1 MVKSYREEALNI
13 LKKWN
18 WKICVNNLMNV
29 EEDDCTFWYEYG
41 SSEPILLV
49 TKGDI
54 EISLFTSGDIDIWKS
69 DTEYFMFEE
78 GNGEDGKLTEDLI
91 LCGHWEANNW
101 FEILVTRNRE
111 IIDSG
116 IVIDSGDIVNC
127 SEEGDGEDNMLG
139 CNNLFDY
146 IIRHKIKIKTRKES
160 FVFR

>member
-1 MVKSYREEALNI
+1 MVKSCREEALNI

-18 WKICVNNLMNV
+18 WKIYVNNLMNI

-49 TKGDI
+49 AKGDI
-54 EISLFTSGDIDIWKS
+54 EISLFTSGDINIWKS
-69 DTEYFMFEE
+69 DTEYFVFEE
-78 GNGEDGKLTEDLI
+78 GNGEDGKLTEDLM

-111 IIDSG
+111 IIIESDD
-116 IVIDSGDIVNC
+116 VITYDIN
-127 SEEGDGEDNMLG
+127 DAL
-139 CNNLFDY
+139 
-146 IIRHKIKIKTRKES
+146 RKLIETIEKLKLTKKPT